1 MKKIFIKNRQQQNL
15 SVIIENEL
23 GIGWLVFVMHW
34 LWDSKDSLHI
44 TQYSEAFLSH
54 DFVLVRFD
62 TTNTFGESDW
72 QFENATLTNYFE
84 DLEDVI
90 KWASNENF
98 YKENFILLWHSLWAI
113 SCALYAQ
120 KNNKKV
126 VSLIV
131 ISTPINYALS
141 ASTYSTEELDKWQNS
156 GFLIENWD
164 GFIVKLK
171 RNYMEDKKQY
181 DLLKNTEKFTMP
193 VLMIAWENDQ
203 VTPCVHQKKLFAM
216 IHWEKKLCIIKNWP
230 HTFREQNNLDEIKAI
245 LNSWIELIVTK

>member
-1 MKKIFIKNRQQQNL
+1 MKKIFIKNRKQQNL
-15 SVIIENEL
+15 SVVIENEL
-23 GIGWLVFVMHW
+23 GMGWLVFVMHG

-44 TQYSEAFLSH
+44 TQYGEVFLNH

-62 TTNTFGESDW
+62 TTNTFGESDG

-120 KNNKKV
+120 KNHKKV
-126 VSLIV
+126 VSLIL

-141 ASTYSTEELDKWQNS
+141 SSTYSTEELNKWENS
-156 GFLIENWD
+156 GFLIEDWD

-181 DLLKNTEKFTMP
+181 DLLKNPDKFTMP

-203 VTPCVHQKKLFAM
+203 VTPLNHQKTLFAK
-216 IHWEKKLCIIKNWP
+216 IQSEKKFFIIKGL
-230 HTFREQNNLDEIKAI
+230 E
-245 LNSWIELIVTK
+245 